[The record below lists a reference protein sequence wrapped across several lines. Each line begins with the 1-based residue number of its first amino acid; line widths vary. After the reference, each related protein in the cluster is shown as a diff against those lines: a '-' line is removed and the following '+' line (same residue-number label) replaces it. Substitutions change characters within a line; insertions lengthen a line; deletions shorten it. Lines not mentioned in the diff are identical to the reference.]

1 LSEPSADV
9 ATLARVEAHV
19 LRTPIREPV
28 RTSFGTMT
36 ERAAV
41 FVRVEDSDGARG
53 WGEIWCNFPNAAAE
67 HRALLLADIVAP
79 RALGRPLDDPVALW
93 AEIDR
98 ALHVLRIQSGDAG
111 AFSAALAG
119 LDLAIHDLRA
129 RKRGLPLW
137 RALGGR
143 DEQPVPV
150 YASGINPGRS
160 ARRTVDR
167 MRALGH
173 RAFKL
178 KIGFGEAADLESLR
192 PVAESL
198 STEERL
204 MVDVNQGWDLHAA
217 CAMLPKLAPFPL
229 LWIEEPLMADRP
241 AAEWTQIAAL
251 APAPLAGGEN
261 LRGAGPF
268 QAMIESGLFGFVQPD
283 LAKWGGHS
291 GCLPVARAALAA
303 GRTFCP
309 HYLGGAIGLMHSLH
323 LLAAVRG
330 PGLLEVD
337 ANANPLR
344 EGLLHDVLTVKD
356 GCVSLPGGQGL
367 GLEPDLKPLLPLR
380 SLHLERRA

>member
-1 LSEPSADV
+1 MSSPI
-9 ATLARVEAHV
+9 LARVEAHV
-19 LRTPIREPV
+19 FRTPIKEPV

-79 RALGRPLDDPVALW
+79 RALGRSLDDPVALW
-93 AEIDR
+93 SEIDR
-98 ALHVLRIQSGDAG
+98 ALHVLRVQSGDAG
-111 AFSAALAG
+111 AFSAAAAG

-143 DEQPVPV
+143 DESAVPV
-150 YASGINPGRS
+150 YASGVNPGRD
-160 ARRTVDR
+160 ALKTVER
-167 MRALGH
+167 MRAIGH

-178 KIGFGEAADLESLR
+178 KIGFGEPTDLASLR
-192 PVAESL
+192 PVAQSL
-198 STEERL
+198 ATGERL
-204 MVDVNQGWDLHAA
+204 MVDVNQGWDLRTAMT
-217 CAMLPKLAPFPL
+217 MLPRLAAFPL
-229 LWIEEPLMADRP
+229 AWIEEPLLADRP
-241 AAEWTQIAAL
+241 TAEWTQVAAS

-261 LRGAGPF
+261 VRGAGAF
-268 QAMIESGLFGFVQPD
+268 QGLIDSGLFGVVQPD
-283 LAKWGGHS
+283 VAKWGGHS
-291 GCLPVARAALAA
+291 GCLPVADAALAA
-303 GRTFCP
+303 GRLFCP
-309 HYLGGAIGLMHSLH
+309 HYLGGAIGLLHSLH

-344 EGLLHDVLTVKD
+344 EGLLQDLMTVAD
-356 GCVSLPGGQGL
+356 GSVSLPGGQGL
-367 GLEPDLKPLLPLR
+367 GLEPDLVPLMPLR
-380 SLHLERRA
+380 SLHLERHA